1 MNKVWN
7 KKTDKPHFESLKQD
21 INTDVLIVGGGLS
34 GILCAYKLQNAGID
48 YTLIEAKEICGGITH
63 NTTAKITAQHGLIYS
78 KIIKKYGEQT
88 AKLYYEANSKAIN
101 TYRILCDKLGCDF
114 EDKDA
119 YVYSVDDRTK
129 LESELKAY
137 RKIGIS
143 AEFVKDTPLP
153 FKTVGAV
160 KLKNQGQI
168 NPLEFLYKLSNNLN
182 IKENTKLINLM
193 PNVAVT
199 DKGTVK
205 FKKAIITTHFPII
218 NKHGLYFLKMY
229 QHRSYVIALEN
240 AQNVNGIYIDQDIK
254 GLSFRNYG
262 NLLLLGGGS
271 HRTGKNGGNFTELYE
286 FAKKHYPD
294 SNVKYKW
301 ATQDCI
307 TLDGMAYIGNY
318 SKDTPDLY
326 IATGFNKWGF
336 TTAMT
341 AAEIL
346 CDLICK
352 KKNSYSKI
360 YSPDRSILHPQL
372 ALNGVSAVINLLTP
386 TTPRCPHLGCALKYN
401 KAEHTWD
408 CPCHG
413 SRFTEDGVLID
424 NPSTDD
430 KKL

>member
-1 MNKVWN
+1 
-7 KKTDKPHFESLKQD
+7 
-21 INTDVLIVGGGLS
+21 
-34 GILCAYKLQNAGID
+34 
-48 YTLIEAKEICGGITH
+48 
-63 NTTAKITAQHGLIYS
+63 
-78 KIIKKYGEQT
+78 
-88 AKLYYEANSKAIN
+88 
-101 TYRILCDKLGCDF
+101 
-114 EDKDA
+114 
-119 YVYSVDDRTK
+119 
-129 LESELKAY
+129 
-137 RKIGIS
+137 
-143 AEFVKDTPLP
+143 
-153 FKTVGAV
+153 
-160 KLKNQGQI
+160 
-168 NPLEFLYKLSNNLN
+168 
-182 IKENTKLINLM
+182 M

-318 SKDTPDLY
+318 SKNTPDLY

-360 YSPDRSILHPQL
+360 YSPVRSLLHPQL